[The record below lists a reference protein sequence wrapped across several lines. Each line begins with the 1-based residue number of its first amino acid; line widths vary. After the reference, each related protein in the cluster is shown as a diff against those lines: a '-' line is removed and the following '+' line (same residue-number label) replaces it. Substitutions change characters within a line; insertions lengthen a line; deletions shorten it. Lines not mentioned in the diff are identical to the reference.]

1 MAENDEEMCPASG
14 PAKAGLEVRV
24 RQIPPRLL
32 EGRRVSYEGDR
43 LGRKRSLMKSLR
55 SVGFLRDRFEKYA
68 EGRDSRYL
76 SKEKFLRIAHMVLQ
90 GVSK

>member
-68 EGRDSRYL
+68 ETVGIIG
-76 SKEKFLRIAHMVLQ
+76 KIPM
-90 GVSK
+90 